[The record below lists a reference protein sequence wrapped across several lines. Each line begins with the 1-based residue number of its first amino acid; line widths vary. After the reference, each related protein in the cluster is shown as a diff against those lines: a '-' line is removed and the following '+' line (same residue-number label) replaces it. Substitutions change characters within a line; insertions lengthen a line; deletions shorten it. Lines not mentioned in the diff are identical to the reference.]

1 MNQQNSAPD
10 DVNTEIPT
18 AYFHIFFSI
27 ILILPA
33 PLGGDDTE
41 VCSTEC
47 QMMIVLEHRT
57 LYDYADSHHGIMVRW
72 QDKLSRRIALLSRLQ
87 REIFARRKRENIM
100 TTTMMFYQA
109 MKIKKSSSCACNAN

>member
-1 MNQQNSAPD
+1 
-10 DVNTEIPT
+10 
-18 AYFHIFFSI
+18 
-27 ILILPA
+27 
-33 PLGGDDTE
+33 
-41 VCSTEC
+41 
-47 QMMIVLEHRT
+47 MIVLEHRT

-109 MKIKKSSSCACNAN
+109 MKIKKKTRVVLVMQIEFFMPLVHQLERIFSYEERASRSE